1 MTDRVLKEGTTSVR
15 YPQDVTQ
22 KSESSDQAVR
32 GVRLTLSE
40 RVQKVGTTYRY
51 LASGFCSDLIL

>member
-40 RVQKVGTTYRY
+40 KSSEGRY
-51 LASGFCSDLIL
+51 YLNLALGFCSDLIL

>member
-22 KSESSDQAVR
+22 KSESSDQAVC
-32 GVRLTLSE
+32 GVRLALSE
-40 RVQKVGTTYRY
+40 KSSEGRY
-51 LASGFCSDLIL
+51 LLLIGT